1 MRVCEKRGEPLG
13 SSSKI
18 ISAMINENGK
28 KIIKTKIEMRISRV
42 RLIPSF
48 FFVLI
53 RFLFMDLSVII
64 VNYNTY
70 TYTKNCI
77 LSVLESIEDGGLNAE
92 IIVVDNASQDG
103 SIEKLYAKFRENEN
117 VKFIRNKENIGFSGA
132 NNIGMKAARG
142 DFFLLL
148 NSDTLVQKDTLKN
161 ALTYLKSH
169 PQYKM
174 LGCKIELEDG
184 SLDKACKRSFPTPM
198 GALYHFLKLD
208 ELFPNSKT
216 FGSYNLTYLNEDRIQ
231 PIECISGAF
240 MLFPREI
247 YEELGGLSEDYFMYC
262 EDNDFCYRL
271 KENGHQIVYY
281 PETKITHFKKK
292 SWNAKKNPQ
301 VLDAFYDS
309 MLIFY
314 DKFYTTKY
322 NRLTRNLVKSGV
334 TFFKKMDHLKNF
346 FTKSN

>member
-1 MRVCEKRGEPLG
+1 
-13 SSSKI
+13 
-18 ISAMINENGK
+18 
-28 KIIKTKIEMRISRV
+28 
-42 RLIPSF
+42 
-48 FFVLI
+48 
-53 RFLFMDLSVII
+53 
-64 VNYNTY
+64 
-70 TYTKNCI
+70 
-77 LSVLESIEDGGLNAE
+77 
-92 IIVVDNASQDG
+92 
-103 SIEKLYAKFRENEN
+103 
-117 VKFIRNKENIGFSGA
+117 
-132 NNIGMKAARG
+132 
-142 DFFLLL
+142 
-148 NSDTLVQKDTLKN
+148 
-161 ALTYLKSH
+161 
-169 PQYKM
+169 
-174 LGCKIELEDG
+174 
-184 SLDKACKRSFPTPM
+184 
-198 GALYHFLKLD
+198 
-208 ELFPNSKT
+208 
-216 FGSYNLTYLNEDRIQ
+216 
-231 PIECISGAF
+231 

-292 SWNAKKNPQ
+292 SQNPQ